1 MIRRLP
7 AYLVPVSLALLMAG
21 EQPWKDKRIPEWSED
36 DAKLVLTNSPWAKTV
51 KPALDRPSG
60 GARGSRGGGI
70 NTGGIGI
77 GRGGPR
83 MGGRGGGM
91 DGPAGRT
98 GPPDGGSGPGPAGTP
113 PTLTVRWES
122 ALPVQEAQ
130 LKIRST
136 NAPAMDEAHY
146 AIVVLGLPSRMA
158 NGDPQDSADRLK
170 PQAELKR
177 QGKKTIR
184 SSEARVL
191 PRDDGAVVVFLFP
204 RSQEISLKDAQ
215 VEFGAHIGR
224 LRLTQVFELHE
235 MLYAGKLEL

>member
-1 MIRRLP
+1 
-7 AYLVPVSLALLMAG
+7 
-21 EQPWKDKRIPEWSED
+21 
-36 DAKLVLTNSPWAKTV
+36 
-51 KPALDRPSG
+51 
-60 GARGSRGGGI
+60 
-70 NTGGIGI
+70 
-77 GRGGPR
+77 
-83 MGGRGGGM
+83 M